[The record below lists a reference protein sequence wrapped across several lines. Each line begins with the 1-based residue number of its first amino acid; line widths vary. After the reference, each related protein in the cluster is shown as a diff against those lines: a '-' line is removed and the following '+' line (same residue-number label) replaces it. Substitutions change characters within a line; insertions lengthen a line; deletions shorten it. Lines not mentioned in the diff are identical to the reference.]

1 MGGFAPDRLVF
12 RLGINPK
19 TGQALA
25 CYRNERR
32 VSEAVAKADLARW
45 RRFWRDRHA
54 GAYREAGAEA
64 EALAEMVAA
73 MTVGADLQI
82 A

>member
-1 MGGFAPDRLVF
+1 
-12 RLGINPK
+12 
-19 TGQALA
+19 
-25 CYRNERR
+25 